1 MKDIKSFI
9 WGCTDSWHTVYEV
22 CKVLDTAGYKDITD
36 EEAPKLNMGEKYY
49 VTRNKSSVI
58 AFELSKE
65 EPKSFMIA
73 AAHGE
78 SPSFK
83 VKAVPEL
90 SDKNYIR
97 LNTEAYGGMIPST
110 WFDRPLSV
118 SGRVVI
124 DEGDSLSVRLVNL
137 NRDALVI
144 PSVAPHLSRGKDLGD
159 ISISRDMPPL
169 YALAEGECDLLAEV
183 AELAGTDKDKLMG
196 CDLMLYN
203 REEARVWGKNDEFIS
218 APRLDDLQCVYAL
231 LGGLVESGESLDV
244 VKVMCVF
251 DNEEVGSGTKQGAK
265 SDFLS
270 STLRSI
276 TEGLGMAEAKHRRM
290 LDSSFLVS
298 ADNAHALNPNR
309 PEVYDSNNRPLPNN
323 GVVIKYNAAQR
334 YTTDGVSEA
343 VFKRICKNAGV
354 PFQVYANKSD
364 IGGGSTLG
372 NLAVEK
378 TCINAVDVGLAQ
390 LAMHSAYETAGN
402 KDTEY
407 LKNAVKELYNTSLA
421 VKGDKIEVKKG

>member
-1 MKDIKSFI
+1 MMDIKSFI
-9 WGCTDSWHTVYEV
+9 GGCTDSWHTVYEV
-22 CKVLDTAGYKDITD
+22 CKALNAAGYRDITD
-36 EEAPKLNMGEKYY
+36 EESPKLNRGEKYY
-49 VTRNKSSVI
+49 LTRNKSSVI
-58 AFELSKE
+58 AFELPKE

-83 VKAVPEL
+83 IKAVPEL
-90 SDKNYIR
+90 SDNNYIR

-124 DEGDSLSVRLVNL
+124 DDGDSLSVRLVNL
-137 NRDALVI
+137 NRDALII
-144 PSVAPHLSRGKDLGD
+144 PSLAPHLSRGKDVGD

-169 YALAEGECDLLAEV
+169 YALAEGECDLLSEV
-183 AELAGTDKDKLMG
+183 AELVDTDKDKLIG

-231 LGGLVESGESLDV
+231 LDGLIESDKSFDV

-276 TEGLGMAEAKHRRM
+276 TESFGMTEASHRRM

-298 ADNAHALNPNR
+298 ADNAHALHPNR
-309 PEVYDSNNRPLPNN
+309 PEVYDSHNRPLPNG
-323 GVVIKYNAAQR
+323 GVVIKYNASQR

-402 KDTEY
+402 KDTDY
-407 LKNAVKELYNTSLA
+407 LKNAVKELYNTSLV
-421 VKGDKIEVKKG
+421 VKGDKIEIKKG